1 MLGDHTKS
9 KLHEATCGVV
19 ARLFKFVLPDYWGE
33 ILHETKEW
41 VRRKLVVLSWEQR
54 EPESESAVRRLQQ
67 LYTKHVI
74 SDSCCELLNGGLNPP
89 THICA
94 PGVDPETVRAKL
106 ATRVY
111 EYIVKDLYV
120 VDEKPTLTRMFTYRD
135 CADHCLTLSWLN
147 VPAGCF
153 RLRKNVRQT
162 TQKRLKI
169 IQNFFKNQHAPQLL
183 RRTSLGLQITGGV
196 VAMTCKKDESHASEA
211 KRMSCSALLPEDV
224 LSASLIYAHR
234 QTRSNVLSAP
244 SDVLPAPSGACSSV
258 HRPVLSA
265 PSDVLL
271 APSGACSSVPR
282 PEMTLLVK
290 LCCGEAQSLAA
301 ERRIAILS
309 NLHCDPSLD
318 VGATI
323 SVLLGAEVEIHVRFE
338 KYRRYPFRLCFLM
351 GIWFPVGYLA
361 SIKTFL
367 KAARNL
373 LDLGLSFPL
382 QLFAIAQGGFDAAVD
397 FLMS

>member
-1 MLGDHTKS
+1 MSTGGNGKLASSGGKSASSGGAAGPEKWFLHILLGDGVGTNEAAAKTLWKMALDAPIGPKVRYFLVVLVCAAHTASLATGAVVQGRAAVLGDHTNS

-111 EYIVKDLYV
+111 EYIVKELYV

-135 CADHCLTLSWLN
+135 CVDHCLTLSLLN

-169 IQNFFKNQHAPQLL
+169 ILNFFKNQHAPQLL

-224 LSASLIYAHR
+224 LSASLIYANR
-234 QTRSNVLSAP
+234 ATLIQPRAALAAASRAP
-244 SDVLPAPSGACSSV
+244 RCHCSSSFV
-258 HRPVLSA
+258 ALRRNLWRLNAASPFSA
-265 PSDVLL
+265 I
-271 APSGACSSVPR
+271 C
-282 PEMTLLVK
+282 
-290 LCCGEAQSLAA
+290 
-301 ERRIAILS
+301 IAI
-309 NLHCDPSLD
+309 P
-318 VGATI
+318 
-323 SVLLGAEVEIHVRFE
+323 
-338 KYRRYPFRLCFLM
+338 P
-351 GIWFPVGYLA
+351 
-361 SIKTFL
+361 
-367 KAARNL
+367 
-373 LDLGLSFPL
+373 
-382 QLFAIAQGGFDAAVD
+382 
-397 FLMS
+397 